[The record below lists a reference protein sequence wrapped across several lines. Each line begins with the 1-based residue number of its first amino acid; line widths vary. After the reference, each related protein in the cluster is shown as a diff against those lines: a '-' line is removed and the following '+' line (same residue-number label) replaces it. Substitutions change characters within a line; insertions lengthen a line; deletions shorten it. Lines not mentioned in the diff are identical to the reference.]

1 MDCQGSGDCGFRTCA
16 MAISSFQ
23 GKELNEEASKL
34 RVMTV
39 GYLIKQKTTLAAKWK
54 PDPGATAEQC
64 AGEDIP
70 VDFSDYCML
79 ASKQKFWCDRMLLL
93 LDCLTKKYELCVC
106 VVFVWNTQEK
116 IWQRNVLAHTLQG
129 DVAKKIEAG
138 IPVLTMMLINNHV
151 WLLQPPDAQTP
162 CPETPCPD
170 AWLLK
175 TPGRPREHLKGA
187 GKSCILSLP
196 PSSTKRSSQVRA
208 RSQLGKKATLSLPAS
223 SSQGHKRPKALS
235 LPNTQSHISRKD
247 EDRLG
252 DCSFAPSSSGL
263 GPSRSQRSLQSK
275 GIIGHSSGKPTDGS
289 SKVMKAKTSAC

>member
-1 MDCQGSGDCGFRTCA
+1 M
-16 MAISSFQ
+16 
-23 GKELNEEASKL
+23 
-34 RVMTV
+34 
-39 GYLIKQKTTLAAKWK
+39 
-54 PDPGATAEQC
+54 
-64 AGEDIP
+64 
-70 VDFSDYCML
+70 
-79 ASKQKFWCDRMLLL
+79 
-93 LDCLTKKYELCVC
+93 C

-263 GPSRSQRSLQSK
+263 GPSRSQRSSQSK
-275 GIIGHSSGKPTDGS
+275 GIIGHSSGKTH
-289 SKVMKAKTSAC
+289 